1 MTRSATALK
10 RTQLS
15 MKHVKQW
22 GFGKKH
28 EYYELNNLDHQ
39 ASTVS
44 RIYPER
50 KRPWWRKY
58 SLETWKPVILCGV
71 VTSLVVLL
79 SNVIVLSYGLSC
91 PPDSPGTRVLHKG
104 SCSQTSIS
112 YTSWHVLI
120 NILSTILLG
129 SSNAASQILAAPTRD
144 EVDKVHVS
152 GKYLHVGVLDLLN
165 LRYISKKRGFMCVL
179 LALSTI
185 PLHLLYN
192 SAIFNSTAV
201 YGYYAILVQPDFLQG
216 APCNIPPP
224 DASSTGSDT
233 FLGNFLGIEGGESND
248 VAPLYDQVQS
258 NVSALQGQASR
269 GELKSY
275 SNHDCIRLFG
285 QDIVQTAAAVVLVTK
300 EAPNPNSSFITG
312 FAYDLPTEGG
322 EYISRQP
329 YGWMCNNAVEC
340 DASKLASNE
349 TWHLLGNPANSPTG
363 LSWEGPEYEVDHCL
377 VREAK
382 QSCTVELSVSLMVV
396 VIVCNAIKLGCF
408 VTCLRMK
415 EHKVSPY
422 FTRMVRL
429 GAV

>member
-1 MTRSATALK
+1 MVRFATAHE
-10 RTQLS
+10 RTQLV

-28 EYYELNNLDHQ
+28 EYYELNNLDYQ
-39 ASTVS
+39 ASTLS
-44 RIYPER
+44 QIYPER

-58 SLETWKPVILCGV
+58 SLETWKPVVLCGV
-71 VTSLVVLL
+71 LTSLVVLL

-104 SCSQTSIS
+104 SCSQTSVS

-144 EVDKVHVS
+144 EVDKAHVS

-165 LRYISKKRGFMCVL
+165 LRYISRKRGFMCVL

-192 SAIFNSTAV
+192 SAIFNSTAI

-216 APCNIPPP
+216 ASCNIPT
-224 DASSTGSDT
+224 DYSSTDFST
-233 FLGNFLGIEGGESND
+233 FTQNFLGISESGNSGD
-248 VAPLYDQVQS
+248 SVLHDQIQS
-258 NVSALQGQASR
+258 NVSALQENATR
-269 GELKSY
+269 GELKFY
-275 SNHDCIRLFG
+275 SNPDCIRLFG
-285 QDIVQTAAAVVLVTK
+285 QDIVQTAAAVIMITK
-300 EAPNPNSSFITG
+300 EAPNSNNSFITG
-312 FAYDLPTEGG
+312 FTYELPTEVG
-322 EYISRQP
+322 EDINKQP
-329 YGWMCNNAVEC
+329 YAWMCNNAVEC

-349 TWHLLGNPANSPTG
+349 TWHLLGNLSNSLEDFP
-363 LSWEGPEYEVDHCL
+363 WEGPEYEVDHCL

-415 EHKVSPY
+415 EHEVSPH
-422 FTRMVRL
+422 FTRMVKL
-429 GAV
+429 GAA